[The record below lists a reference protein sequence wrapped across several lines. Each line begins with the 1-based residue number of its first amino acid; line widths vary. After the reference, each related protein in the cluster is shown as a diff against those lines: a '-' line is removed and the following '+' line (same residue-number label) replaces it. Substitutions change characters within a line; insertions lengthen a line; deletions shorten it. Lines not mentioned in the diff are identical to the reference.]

1 MAALG
6 APPDAGRGLDSRLAA
21 LRGRL
26 AASRALEDLQPGL
39 AAGAALA
46 LALGLLRFLDLYAI
60 GPFAAAG
67 AGACV
72 ALAFPAAGLLLRRTS
87 TRRVATL
94 VDERLGLA
102 ERVATAHALG
112 TGEAADTPLSGLVHE
127 DARKSLDAV
136 RPSALRG
143 AFRPRVLGKPLAWAA
158 GLALAA
164 IPAFRAEPV
173 RYEKEIARTPA
184 EIAREKK
191 EKEDVAKAARKA
203 LEEAKK
209 AEDLAD
215 PKHVALKAVAAEM
228 RRQAEAMLRTE
239 PTKAEAMAMFQKMGE
254 LARERQ
260 ELLAGM
266 DPAALKEMKAS
277 GELSKM
283 DPDLQKL
290 LSKLLGTDLKD
301 INDQLA
307 ALDKDLKGGEG
318 AGEWSPEQIAALKE
332 QIDALAEA
340 LKKNEAALEGR
351 PGMAE
356 GLKVLG
362 DPALL
367 KELSERLGALMKTL
381 TEQGWKPCQSPQGL
395 NDGSMGDM
403 PAGEPIQLTD
413 AQLQAM
419 IEKLK
424 ELQELADLGQLG
436 FCKNCGLSGGT

>member
-1 MAALG
+1 MAA
-6 APPDAGRGLDSRLAA
+6 AGPTPGLESRLAA
-21 LRGRL
+21 LRGRM

-39 AAGAALA
+39 AAGGSVA
-46 LALGLLRFLDLYAI
+46 LALGLLRFLDVLAVE
-60 GPFAAAG
+60 PLVAAG

-72 ALAFPAAGLLLRRTS
+72 ALAFPAAGVLLRRTS

-112 TGEAADTPLSGLVHE
+112 TGEARDTPLSGLVLE
-127 DARKSLDAV
+127 DAEKSLDALQ
-136 RPSALRG
+136 PSALRG
-143 AFRPRVLGKPLAWAA
+143 AFRPRLLPAPLAWAA
-158 GLALAA
+158 ALVLLSV
-164 IPAFRAEPV
+164 PAYRADPLQFK
-173 RYEKEIARTPA
+173 KEAPRTPA
-184 EIAREKK
+184 EISREKK

-203 LEEAKK
+203 LEEARK
-209 AEDLAD
+209 AEDLSD

-228 RRQAEAMLRTE
+228 RRQAEEMLRKE
-239 PTKAEAMAMFQKMGE
+239 PAKPEAMAMFQKMGE

-266 DPAALKEMKAS
+266 DPAKLKELKAA

-290 LSKLLGTDLKD
+290 LSKLLGADLKG

-318 AGEWSPEQIAALKE
+318 AREWTAEEIAAL
-332 QIDALAEA
+332 QSRIDELAEE
-340 LKKNEAALEGR
+340 LRKSEGALEGR
-351 PGMAE
+351 AGMKE
-356 GLKVLG
+356 GLKALG
-362 DPALL
+362 NPDLL
-367 KELSERLGALMKTL
+367 KEVSERLGKLMKTL
-381 TEQGWKPCQSPQGL
+381 QEQGWKPCQSQAGL
-395 NDGSMGDM
+395 NDGSMDGAA
-403 PAGEPIQLTD
+403 AGEPIELTD

-419 IEKLK
+419 IDRLK
-424 ELQELADLGQLG
+424 ELQEMADLGQLQ